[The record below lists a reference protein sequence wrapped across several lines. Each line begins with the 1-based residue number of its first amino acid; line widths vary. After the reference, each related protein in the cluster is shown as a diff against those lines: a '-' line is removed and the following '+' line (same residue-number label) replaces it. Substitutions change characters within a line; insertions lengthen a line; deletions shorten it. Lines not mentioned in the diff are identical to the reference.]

1 MAAAALDEVI
11 KKDEARRLELEGGGG
26 AGMIERLAAE
36 IEEKYQSLTDDLS
49 DPDVLGNQ
57 SRYAELSKAHSDLQE
72 AYQLAIAYRQARES
86 IAEAEAMLSEGGL
99 EPEMKE
105 FLVEERDT
113 ARKRLEELE
122 QELRITVLEKDP
134 RDDKNAIVEVR
145 AGAGGDEAA
154 LFGAEV
160 QRMIMRYAERLRFK
174 TDILST
180 TEATLGGIKEVI
192 FEVKGKGAFGALK
205 YESGVHRVQRV
216 PVTESTGR
224 IHTSTV
230 TVAVL
235 PEVEEVEVHIDPNEV
250 RVDVYRSTGPGGQS
264 VNTTDSAV
272 RLTHIPS
279 GLVVSCQ
286 DEKSQL
292 QNKERAFR
300 ILRARLYDIMQA
312 EQNAKLAAER
322 RSQVGTGDRAQKVR
336 TYNFPQGRVTD
347 HRVGLTS
354 HRMEAILQGELDEFA
369 EALQAQDRAEQLAA
383 ATI

>member
-1 MAAAALDEVI
+1 
-11 KKDEARRLELEGGGG
+11 
-26 AGMIERLAAE
+26 MIERLAAE
-36 IEEKYQSLTDDLS
+36 IEEKYQALTQDLA
-49 DPDVLGNQ
+49 DPEILRDQ
-57 SRYAELSKAHSDLQE
+57 SRYAEVSKAHADLE
-72 AYQLAIAYRQARES
+72 ESYRLAVAYREAGKS
-86 IAEAEAMLSEGGL
+86 LADAEVMLDEGGL
-99 EPEMKE
+99 DPEMKE
-105 FLVEERDT
+105 FLLEEKES
-113 ARKRLEELE
+113 ARAKLEELE
-122 QELRITVLEKDP
+122 HELRLTVLEKDP

-154 LFGAEV
+154 LFAAEV
-160 QRMIMRYAERLRFK
+160 QRMIMRYSERLRFK
-174 TDILST
+174 TEILST

-192 FEVKGKGAFGALK
+192 FELKGRGAFGALK

-235 PEVEEVEVHIDPNEV
+235 PEVEEVEVQIDPNDV

-272 RLTHIPS
+272 RLTHLPT

-300 ILRARLYDIMQA
+300 ILRARLYDIRQA

-322 RSQVGTGDRAQKVR
+322 RSQVGTGDRAQKIR

-354 HRMEAILQGELDEFA
+354 HRLEAILQGELEEFT
-369 EALQAQDRAEQLAA
+369 EALQAQHRAEQLAA

>member
-1 MAAAALDEVI
+1 
-11 KKDEARRLELEGGGG
+11 
-26 AGMIERLAAE
+26 MIDRLARE
-36 IEEKYQSLTDDLS
+36 IEEKYSALLEQLA
-49 DPDVLGNQ
+49 DPEVLRDQ
-57 SRYAELSKAHSDLQE
+57 AKYAEISKAHADLSE
-72 AYQLAIAYRQARES
+72 AHELAVAYREAKQAIED
-86 IAEAEAMLSEGGL
+86 ADAMLAEGGL

-105 FLVEERDT
+105 FLLEEKAA
-113 ARKRLEELE
+113 ARARLETLE
-122 QELRITVLEKDP
+122 HDLRIAVLEKDP
-134 RDDKNAIVEVR
+134 RDEKNAIVEVR

-154 LFGAEV
+154 LFAAEI

-174 TDILST
+174 TEILST
-180 TEATLGGIKEVI
+180 TEAALGGVKEVI
-192 FEVKGKGAFGALK
+192 FEVKGRGAFGVLK

-224 IHTSTV
+224 IHTSTA

-235 PEVEEVEVHIDPNEV
+235 PEVEDVEVHIDPNDV

-272 RLTHIPS
+272 RLTHLPT

-300 ILRARLYDIMQA
+300 ILRARLYDLAHA
-312 EQNAKLAAER
+312 EQEAQLAEQR
-322 RSQVGTGDRAQKVR
+322 RSQVGTGDRAQKIR

-347 HRVGLTS
+347 HRIGLTS
-354 HRMEAILQGELDEFA
+354 YRIESILQGELEEFT
-369 EALQAQDRAEQLAA
+369 EALQAHERAEQLAA
-383 ATI
+383 AAF

>member
-1 MAAAALDEVI
+1 
-11 KKDEARRLELEGGGG
+11 
-26 AGMIERLAAE
+26 MIERLAAE
-36 IEEKYQSLTDDLS
+36 IEDKYLSLTEELA
-49 DPDVLGNQ
+49 DPEVLRDQ
-57 SRYAELSKAHSDLQE
+57 SRYAEISKAHSDLEESYRLAVAYREALTSLQE
-72 AYQLAIAYRQARES
+72 AES
-86 IAEAEAMLSEGGL
+86 LLDEGGL
-99 EPEMKE
+99 DPEMKE
-105 FLVEERDT
+105 FLVEEKTAARD
-113 ARKRLEELE
+113 KLDELE
-122 QELRITVLEKDP
+122 QQLRFAVLEKDP
-134 RDDKNAIVEVR
+134 RDEKNAIVEVR

-154 LFGAEV
+154 LFAAEV
-160 QRMIMRYAERLRFK
+160 QRMLMRYAERMRLK
-174 TDILST
+174 TGILST
-180 TEATLGGIKEVI
+180 TEGTLGGIKEVI
-192 FEVKGKGAFGALK
+192 FEAKGRNAYGTLK

-235 PEVEEVEVHIDPNEV
+235 PEAEDVEVHIDPNDV

-272 RLTHIPS
+272 RLTHLPT

-300 ILRARLYDIMQA
+300 ILRARLYDIAQA
-312 EQNAKLAAER
+312 EQNAELAAQR
-322 RSQVGTGDRAQKVR
+322 RSQVGTGDRAQKIR

-354 HRMEAILQGELDEFA
+354 HRLEAILQGELEEFT
-369 EALQAQDRAEQLAA
+369 EAMGAQERAEQLAA
-383 ATI
+383 TEF

>member
-1 MAAAALDEVI
+1 
-11 KKDEARRLELEGGGG
+11 
-26 AGMIERLAAE
+26 MIERLAAE
-36 IEEKYQSLTDDLS
+36 IEDKYLLLTEELADPKVLRDQSH
-49 DPDVLGNQ
+49 
-57 SRYAELSKAHSDLQE
+57 YAEISKAHSDLEESYRLAVAYREALTLLQE
-72 AYQLAIAYRQARES
+72 AES
-86 IAEAEAMLSEGGL
+86 LLDEGGL
-99 EPEMKE
+99 DPEMKE
-105 FLVEERDT
+105 FLVEEKIA
-113 ARKRLEELE
+113 AREKLDELE
-122 QELRITVLEKDP
+122 QQLRLAVLEKDP
-134 RDDKNAIVEVR
+134 RDEKNAIVEVR

-154 LFGAEV
+154 LFAAEV
-160 QRMIMRYAERLRFK
+160 QRMLMRYAERMRLK
-174 TDILST
+174 TGILST
-180 TEATLGGIKEVI
+180 AEGTLGGIKEVI
-192 FEVKGKGAFGALK
+192 FEAKGRNAYGALK

-235 PEVEEVEVHIDPNEV
+235 PEVEDVEIRIDPNDV

-272 RLTHIPS
+272 RLTHLPT

-300 ILRARLYDIMQA
+300 ILRARLYDIAQA
-312 EQNAKLAAER
+312 EQNAELAAQR
-322 RSQVGTGDRAQKVR
+322 RSQVGTGDRAQKIR

-354 HRMEAILQGELDEFA
+354 HRLEAILQGELEEFT
-369 EALQAQDRAEQLAA
+369 EAMEAQERAEQLAVA
-383 ATI
+383 EF

>member
-1 MAAAALDEVI
+1 
-11 KKDEARRLELEGGGG
+11 
-26 AGMIERLAAE
+26 MIERLASE
-36 IEEKYQSLTDDLS
+36 IEDKYLSLTEELA
-49 DPDVLGNQ
+49 DPDVLRDQ
-57 SRYAELSKAHSDLQE
+57 SRYAELSKAHSDLVE
-72 AYQLAIAYRQARES
+72 SYRLAVAYREARTSLE
-86 IAEAEAMLSEGGL
+86 EAESLLDEGGL
-99 EPEMKE
+99 DPEMKE
-105 FLVEERDT
+105 FLVEEKT
-113 ARKRLEELE
+113 AARERLEELE
-122 QELRITVLEKDP
+122 HQLRLAVLEKDP
-134 RDDKNAIVEVR
+134 RDEKNAIVEVR

-154 LFGAEV
+154 LFAAEV
-160 QRMIMRYAERLRFK
+160 QRMLMRYAERMRLK
-174 TDILST
+174 TEILST
-180 TEATLGGIKEVI
+180 TEATLGGVKEVI
-192 FEVKGKGAFGALK
+192 FEVKGRDAFGMLK

-235 PEVEEVEVHIDPNEV
+235 PEVEDVEVHIDPADV

-272 RLTHIPS
+272 RLTHIPT

-300 ILRARLYDIMQA
+300 ILRARLYDIAQA
-312 EQNAKLAAER
+312 EQNAQVAAQR
-322 RSQVGTGDRAQKVR
+322 RSQVGTGDRAQKIR

-354 HRMEAILQGELDEFA
+354 HRVEAILQGELEEFT
-369 EALQAQDRAEQLAA
+369 EAMEAQDRADQLAA
-383 ATI
+383 AEF

>member
-1 MAAAALDEVI
+1 
-11 KKDEARRLELEGGGG
+11 
-26 AGMIERLAAE
+26 MIERLAAE
-36 IEEKYQSLTDDLS
+36 IEAKYLALQEEMADPEVYS
-49 DPDVLGNQ
+49 DQ
-57 SRYAELSKAHSDLQE
+57 SRYTGISKAHSDLEE
-72 AYQLAIAYRQARES
+72 AYRLAVAYRTARSSLE
-86 IAEAEAMLSEGGL
+86 EAEAMLDEGGL
-99 EPEMKE
+99 DPDMKE
-105 FLVEERDT
+105 FL
-113 ARKRLEELE
+113 LEEKESARSRIEGLE
-122 QELRITVLEKDP
+122 QEIRVTVLEKDP
-134 RDDKNAIVEVR
+134 RDEKNAIVEVR

-154 LFGAEV
+154 LFATEV
-160 QRMIMRYAERLRFK
+160 QRMIMRYAERKRLR
-174 TDILST
+174 TEVLST

-192 FEVKGKGAFGALK
+192 FEAKGRGAYGALK

-235 PEVEEVEVHIDPNEV
+235 PEVEEVEIDIDPNDV

-272 RLTHIPS
+272 RITHIPS

-300 ILRARLYDIMQA
+300 ILRARLFDLAQA
-312 EQNAKLAAER
+312 EQDAQVAAQR

-354 HRMEAILQGELDEFA
+354 HRIEAILQGELEEFT
-369 EALQAQDRAEQLAA
+369 EALEAQARAEQLATA
-383 ATI
+383 EI

>member
-1 MAAAALDEVI
+1 MLRD
-11 KKDEARRLELEGGGG
+11 
-26 AGMIERLAAE
+26 
-36 IEEKYQSLTDDLS
+36 
-49 DPDVLGNQ
+49 Q
-57 SRYAELSKAHSDLQE
+57 SRFAELSKAHSDLE
-72 AYQLAIAYRQARES
+72 SAHKLAAAYREARQS
-86 IAEAEAMLSEGGL
+86 VQDADTMLGEGGL
-99 EPEMKE
+99 DPDMKDYLTE
-105 FLVEERDT
+105 EKAAAREKVE
-113 ARKRLEELE
+113 ALE
-122 QELRITVLEKDP
+122 QELRLAVLEKDP

-154 LFGAEV
+154 LFAAEI
-160 QRMIMRYAERLRFK
+160 QRMIMRYAERMRFK
-174 TDILST
+174 TEILST
-180 TEATLGGIKEVI
+180 TEASLGGVKEII
-192 FEVKGKGAFGALK
+192 FEVKGRGAFGALK

-224 IHTSTV
+224 IHTSTA

-235 PEVEEVEVHIDPNEV
+235 PEVRDVEIHIDPNEV

-286 DEKSQL
+286 NEKSQL
-292 QNKERAFR
+292 QNKEQAFR
-300 ILRARLYDIMQA
+300 ILRARLFDMAQAKQDAQQA
-312 EQNAKLAAER
+312 EQR

-354 HRMEAILQGELDEFA
+354 YRIESILQGELDEFTD
-369 EALQAQDRAEQLAA
+369 ALQAHERAEQLSSAA
-383 ATI
+383 F

>member
-1 MAAAALDEVI
+1 
-11 KKDEARRLELEGGGG
+11 
-26 AGMIERLAAE
+26 MIERLVKE
-36 IEEKYQSLTDDLS
+36 IEEKYAALLEELA
-49 DPDVLGNQ
+49 DPEVLRDP
-57 SRYAELSKAHSDLQE
+57 SRYAEVSKVHSDLE
-72 AYQLAIAYRQARES
+72 PAYRLAVAYRETQASLEDAEGML
-86 IAEAEAMLSEGGL
+86 AEAGL
-99 EPEMKE
+99 DAEMKE
-105 FLVEERDT
+105 FLSEERSSSREKLDV
-113 ARKRLEELE
+113 LE
-122 QELRITVLEKDP
+122 QELRVAVLEKDP

-154 LFGAEV
+154 LFAAEV
-160 QRMIMRYAERLRFK
+160 QRMLVRYAERMRFK
-174 TDILST
+174 AEILST
-180 TEATLGGIKEVI
+180 TEASLGGVKEVI
-192 FEVKGKGAFGALK
+192 FGVKGRGAYGALK

-224 IHTSTV
+224 IHTSTA

-235 PEVEEVEVHIDPNEV
+235 PEVEDVEIQVDPNDV

-272 RLTHIPS
+272 RLTHIPT

-300 ILRARLYDIMQA
+300 ILRARLYDLAQA
-312 EQNAKLAAER
+312 EQDAELAAQR

-347 HRVGLTS
+347 HRIGLTS
-354 HRMEAILQGELDEFA
+354 HRLEAVLQGELEEFT
-369 EALQAQDRAEQLAA
+369 EALQANERAEQLAA
-383 ATI
+383 AAF

>member
-1 MAAAALDEVI
+1 
-11 KKDEARRLELEGGGG
+11 
-26 AGMIERLAAE
+26 MIERLATE
-36 IEEKYQSLTDDLS
+36 IEDKYAALMEELA
-49 DPDVLGNQ
+49 DPEVLRDQ
-57 SRYAELSKAHSDLQE
+57 ARYAEISKAHSDLE
-72 AYQLAIAYRQARES
+72 PAYRLAVAYREAQTS
-86 IAEAEAMLSEGGL
+86 LEDAEAMLDEGGL
-99 EPEMKE
+99 DPEMKE
-105 FLVEERDT
+105 FLAEEKAS
-113 ARKRLEELE
+113 AREKLEALE
-122 QELRITVLEKDP
+122 QDLRLAVLEKDP

-154 LFGAEV
+154 LFAAEV
-160 QRMIMRYAERLRFK
+160 QRMLMRYAERMRFK
-174 TDILST
+174 TEILST
-180 TEATLGGIKEVI
+180 TEATLGGVKEII
-192 FEVKGKGAFGALK
+192 FEVKGRGAYGALK

-224 IHTSTV
+224 IHTSTA

-235 PEVEEVEVHIDPNEV
+235 PEVEDVEIHIDPNDV

-272 RLTHIPS
+272 RLTHVPT

-300 ILRARLYDIMQA
+300 ILRARLYDMAQA
-312 EQNAKLAAER
+312 EQDAKLAAQR
-322 RSQVGTGDRAQKVR
+322 RSQVGTGDRSQKIR

-354 HRMEAILQGELDEFA
+354 HRLEAILQGELEEFT
-369 EALQAQDRAEQLAA
+369 EALQAHERAEQLAA
-383 ATI
+383 AAF

>member
-1 MAAAALDEVI
+1 
-11 KKDEARRLELEGGGG
+11 
-26 AGMIERLAAE
+26 MIGRLAAE
-36 IEEKYQSLTDDLS
+36 IEEKYVSVTEEMA
-49 DPDVLGNQ
+49 DPEIFRDQ
-57 SRYAELSKAHSDLQE
+57 SRYAEISKARSDLEQ
-72 AYQLAIAYRQARES
+72 AYRLAVAYRDALSSLE
-86 IAEAEAMLSEGGL
+86 ELEAMLGEGGL
-99 EPEMKE
+99 DPEMKE
-105 FLVEERDT
+105 FLVEERAA
-113 ARKRLEELE
+113 AREKLEEAE
-122 QELRITVLEKDP
+122 QALRLAVLEKDP
-134 RDDKNAIVEVR
+134 LDDKNAIVEVR

-154 LFGAEV
+154 LFAAEV
-160 QRMIMRYAERLRFK
+160 QRMVMRYAERMRFK
-174 TDILST
+174 TGILST
-180 TEATLGGIKEVI
+180 TEAALGGIKEVI
-192 FEVKGKGAFGALK
+192 FEVKGRGAFGALK

-224 IHTSTV
+224 IHTSTA

-235 PEVEEVEVHIDPNEV
+235 PEVEDVEIHIDPNDV

-272 RLTHIPS
+272 RLTHIPT

-300 ILRARLYDIMQA
+300 ILRARLYDIAQA
-312 EQNAKLAAER
+312 AQDAQQAAQR

-354 HRMEAILQGELDEFA
+354 HRLEAILQGELEEFT
-369 EALQAQDRAEQLAA
+369 EALQAHDRAEQLAA
-383 ATI
+383 AAF

>member
-1 MAAAALDEVI
+1 
-11 KKDEARRLELEGGGG
+11 
-26 AGMIERLAAE
+26 MIERLATE
-36 IEEKYQSLTDDLS
+36 IEDKCAALMEELA
-49 DPDVLGNQ
+49 DPEVLRDQ
-57 SRYAELSKAHSDLQE
+57 ARYAEISKAHSDLE
-72 AYQLAIAYRQARES
+72 PAYRLAVAYREAHAS
-86 IAEAEAMLSEGGL
+86 LEEAEAMLDESGL
-99 EPEMKE
+99 DPEMKE
-105 FLVEERDT
+105 FLAEEKAS
-113 ARKRLEELE
+113 AREKLEALE
-122 QELRITVLEKDP
+122 QELRVAVLEKDP

-154 LFGAEV
+154 LFAAEV
-160 QRMIMRYAERLRFK
+160 QRMLMRYAERMRFK
-174 TDILST
+174 TEILST
-180 TEATLGGIKEVI
+180 TEATLGGVKEII
-192 FEVKGKGAFGALK
+192 FEVKGRGAYGALK

-224 IHTSTV
+224 IHTSTA

-235 PEVEEVEVHIDPNEV
+235 PEVEDVEIHIDPNDV

-272 RLTHIPS
+272 RLTHVPS

-300 ILRARLYDIMQA
+300 ILRARLYDMAQA
-312 EQNAKLAAER
+312 EQDAKLAAQR
-322 RSQVGTGDRAQKVR
+322 RSQVGTGDRSQKIR

-354 HRMEAILQGELDEFA
+354 HRLEAILQGELEEFT
-369 EALQAQDRAEQLAA
+369 ETLQANERAEQLAA
-383 ATI
+383 TAF

>member
-1 MAAAALDEVI
+1 
-11 KKDEARRLELEGGGG
+11 
-26 AGMIERLAAE
+26 MIERLAAE
-36 IEEKYQSLTDDLS
+36 IEEKYRVLTEDLA
-49 DPDVLGNQ
+49 DPEVLRDQ
-57 SRYAELSKAHSDLQE
+57 ARYAELSKAHSDIQE
-72 AYQLAIAYRQARES
+72 AYCLAVAYRQALTS
-86 IAEAEAMLSEGGL
+86 IDEADAMLNEGGL
-99 EPEMKE
+99 DPDMKE
-105 FLVEERDT
+105 FLVEEKET
-113 ARKRLEELE
+113 ARKKLEELE
-122 QELRITVLEKDP
+122 QELRVSVLEKDP

-174 TDILST
+174 TEILST

-235 PEVEEVEVHIDPNEV
+235 PEVEEVEVHIDPNDV

-322 RSQVGTGDRAQKVR
+322 RSQVGTGDRAQKIR

-354 HRMEAILQGELDEFA
+354 HRIEAILQGELDEFT
-369 EALQAQDRAEQLAA
+369 EALQAQNRAEQLAA

>member
-1 MAAAALDEVI
+1 MID
-11 KKDEARRLELEGGGG
+11 RLVQ
-26 AGMIERLAAE
+26 E
-36 IEEKYQSLTDDLS
+36 IEEKYAEITNELA
-49 DPDVLGNQ
+49 DPEALRDQ
-57 SRYAELSKAHSDLQE
+57 SRYAELSKAHSDLEDSHRLAAAYLE
-72 AYQLAIAYRQARES
+72 ARASLD
-86 IAEAEAMLSEGGL
+86 EAESMLEEGGL

-105 FLVEERDT
+105 FLVEEKNA
-113 ARKRLEELE
+113 ARERIETLE
-122 QELRITVLEKDP
+122 QELRLTVLEKDP

-154 LFGAEV
+154 LFAAEL

-174 TDILST
+174 TGILST
-180 TEATLGGIKEVI
+180 TEATLGGIKEVV
-192 FEVKGKGAFGALK
+192 FEVKGRGAYGALK

-224 IHTSTV
+224 IHTSTA

-235 PEVEEVEVHIDPNEV
+235 PEVEDVEVHIDPNEV

-272 RLTHIPS
+272 RLTHLPT
-279 GLVVSCQ
+279 GMVVSCQ

-300 ILRARLYDIMQA
+300 ILRARLYDLAQA
-312 EQNAKLAAER
+312 EQDAQLAAQR
-322 RSQVGTGDRAQKVR
+322 RSQVGTGDRAQKIR

-354 HRMEAILQGELDEFA
+354 HRIEAILQGDLDEFT
-369 EALQAQDRAEQLAA
+369 EALQARERADQLAA
-383 ATI
+383 ASI

>member
-1 MAAAALDEVI
+1 
-11 KKDEARRLELEGGGG
+11 
-26 AGMIERLAAE
+26 MIERLAQE
-36 IEEKYQSLTDDLS
+36 IEDKYQALTQDLAN
-49 DPDVLGNQ
+49 PDVLGDQ
-57 SRYAELSKAHSDLQE
+57 SRYTEVAKAHADLQE
-72 AYQLAIAYRQARES
+72 AHELAVAYQQARAS
-86 IAEAEAMLSEGGL
+86 VSEAEAMLDEGGL
-99 EPEMKE
+99 EPDMKE
-105 FLVEERDT
+105 FLVEERET
-113 ARKRLEELE
+113 ARARLEALE
-122 QELRITVLEKDP
+122 QKIRVTVLEKDP

-145 AGAGGDEAA
+145 AGAGGDEAS
-154 LFGAEV
+154 LFGTEI

-174 TDILST
+174 TEILST

-235 PEVEEVEVHIDPNEV
+235 PEAEDVEVTIAPNEV

-272 RLTHIPS
+272 RLTHIPT
-279 GLVVSCQ
+279 GMVVSCQ

-300 ILRARLYDIMQA
+300 ILRARLYDMMQA

-322 RSQVGTGDRAQKVR
+322 RSQVGTGDRAQKIR
-336 TYNFPQGRVTD
+336 TYNFPQGRITD

-354 HRMEAILQGELDEFA
+354 HRLEAVLQGELDEFT
-369 EALQAQDRAEQLAA
+369 EALQAQYRAEQLAQ

>member
-1 MAAAALDEVI
+1 MID
-11 KKDEARRLELEGGGG
+11 RLV
-26 AGMIERLAAE
+26 AE
-36 IEEKYQSLTDDLS
+36 IEDKYRTLTEELA
-49 DPDVLGNQ
+49 DPEVLRDQ
-57 SRYAELSKAHSDLQE
+57 AKYAEVSKAHADLE
-72 AYQLAIAYRQARES
+72 ESYRLAVAYRQALSSFQDAES
-86 IAEAEAMLSEGGL
+86 LLEEGGL
-99 EPEMKE
+99 DPEMKE
-105 FLVEERDT
+105 FLAEEKAY
-113 ARKRLEELE
+113 ARERLEKLG
-122 QELRITVLEKDP
+122 QELRLSVLVKDP
-134 RDDKNAIVEVR
+134 RDERNAIVEIR

-154 LFGAEV
+154 LFAAEI
-160 QRMIMRYAERLRFK
+160 QRMLMRYAERKRLK
-174 TDILST
+174 TEILST
-180 TEATLGGIKEVI
+180 TEASLGGVKEVI
-192 FEVKGKGAFGALK
+192 FAAKGRNAYGTLK

-235 PEVEEVEVHIDPNEV
+235 PEVEELEIHIDPNDV

-272 RLTHIPS
+272 RLTHIPT

-300 ILRARLYDIMQA
+300 ILRARLYDLAQA
-312 EQNAKLAAER
+312 EQNARLAAQR
-322 RSQVGTGDRAQKVR
+322 RDQVGTGDRAQKIR

-354 HRMEAILQGELDEFA
+354 HRLEAILQGELEEFT
-369 EALQAQDRAEQLAA
+369 EALEAKERAEQLAA
-383 ATI
+383 TGL

>member
-1 MAAAALDEVI
+1 
-11 KKDEARRLELEGGGG
+11 
-26 AGMIERLAAE
+26 MIERLAAE
-36 IEEKYQSLTDDLS
+36 IEEKYLALTEELA
-49 DPDVLGNQ
+49 DPEILRDQ
-57 SRYAELSKAHSDLQE
+57 SRYAEISKAHSDLE
-72 AYQLAIAYRQARES
+72 DAYRLAVAYRQARASRDDAES
-86 IAEAEAMLSEGGL
+86 LLDEGGL
-99 EPEMKE
+99 DPEMKE
-105 FLVEERDT
+105 FLVEEKEN
-113 ARKRLEELE
+113 ARMRMEELE
-122 QELRITVLEKDP
+122 QQIRMAVLEKDP
-134 RDDKNAIVEVR
+134 RDEKNAIVEVR

-154 LFGAEV
+154 LFATEV
-160 QRMIMRYAERLRFK
+160 QRMIMRYAERKRFK
-174 TDILST
+174 TEILST
-180 TEATLGGIKEVI
+180 TEGTLGGIKEII
-192 FEVKGKGAFGALK
+192 FGVKGRGAYGALK

-235 PEVEEVEVHIDPNEV
+235 PEVEEVEIEIDPNDI

-272 RLTHIPS
+272 RITHLPS

-292 QNKERAFR
+292 QNKERALR
-300 ILRARLYDIMQA
+300 ILRARLFDLAQA
-312 EQNAKLAAER
+312 EQDAQVAAQR

-354 HRMEAILQGELDEFA
+354 HRIEAILQGELEEFT
-369 EALQAQDRAEQLAA
+369 EALEAQARAEQLAA
-383 ATI
+383 AEF

>member
-1 MAAAALDEVI
+1 
-11 KKDEARRLELEGGGG
+11 
-26 AGMIERLAAE
+26 MIGRLAAE
-36 IEEKYQSLTDDLS
+36 IEEKYLALTRELA
-49 DPDVLGNQ
+49 DPETLRDQ
-57 SRYAELSKAHSDLQE
+57 SRYAEVSKAHADLE
-72 AYQLAIAYRQARES
+72 ESYQLALAYREAGKS
-86 IAEAEAMLSEGGL
+86 LAEAEAMLDEGGL
-99 EPEMKE
+99 DSEMKE
-105 FLVEERDT
+105 FLVEEREG
-113 ARKRLEELE
+113 AKARLEALE
-122 QELRITVLEKDP
+122 HELRLAVLEKDP
-134 RDDKNAIVEVR
+134 RDEKNAIVEVR

-154 LFGAEV
+154 LFAAEV
-160 QRMIMRYAERLRFK
+160 QRMIMRYAERLRLK
-174 TDILST
+174 PEILST
-180 TEATLGGIKEVI
+180 TEAALGGIKEIV
-192 FEVKGKGAFGALK
+192 FEVKGRGAFGALK

-235 PEVEEVEVHIDPNEV
+235 PEVEDVEVNIDPSDV

-272 RLTHIPS
+272 RLTHLPS

-300 ILRARLYDIMQA
+300 ILRARLYDMMQA

-322 RSQVGTGDRAQKVR
+322 RSQVGTGDRAQKIR

-354 HRMEAILQGELDEFA
+354 HRLEAVLQGELEEFS
-369 EALQAQDRAEQLAA
+369 EALQAQHRAEQLAA
-383 ATI
+383 ATV

>member
-1 MAAAALDEVI
+1 MID
-11 KKDEARRLELEGGGG
+11 RLVQ
-26 AGMIERLAAE
+26 E
-36 IEEKYQSLTDDLS
+36 IEEKYAEITNELA
-49 DPDVLGNQ
+49 DPEALRDQ
-57 SRYAELSKAHSDLQE
+57 SRYAELSKAHADLGDSHRLAAAYLE
-72 AYQLAIAYRQARES
+72 ARASL
-86 IAEAEAMLSEGGL
+86 AEAESMLEEGGL
-99 EPEMKE
+99 DPEMKE
-105 FLVEERDT
+105 FLVEEKNA
-113 ARKRLEELE
+113 ARERIEALEH
-122 QELRITVLEKDP
+122 ELRLTVLEKDP

-154 LFGAEV
+154 LFAAEL

-174 TDILST
+174 TGILST
-180 TEATLGGIKEVI
+180 TEATLGGIKEVV
-192 FEVKGKGAFGALK
+192 FEVKGRGAYGALK

-224 IHTSTV
+224 IHTSTA

-235 PEVEEVEVHIDPNEV
+235 PEVEDVEVHIDPNDV

-272 RLTHIPS
+272 RLTHLPT
-279 GLVVSCQ
+279 GMVVSCQ

-300 ILRARLYDIMQA
+300 ILRARLYDLAQA
-312 EQNAKLAAER
+312 EQDAQLAAQR
-322 RSQVGTGDRAQKVR
+322 RSQVGTGDRAQKIR

-354 HRMEAILQGELDEFA
+354 HRIEAILQGDLDEFT
-369 EALQAQDRAEQLAA
+369 EALQARERADQLAA
-383 ATI
+383 ASI